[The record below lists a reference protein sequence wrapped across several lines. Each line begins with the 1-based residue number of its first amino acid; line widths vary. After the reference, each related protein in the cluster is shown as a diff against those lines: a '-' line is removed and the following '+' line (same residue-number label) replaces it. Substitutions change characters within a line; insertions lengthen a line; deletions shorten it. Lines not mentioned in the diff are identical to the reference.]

1 MTQDIGN
8 KLLRI
13 KRSIIE
19 REIKMYVIAHHRYK
33 SFNRLRKSKWTET
46 WPIDQLVDEENN
58 ILKFETKEEALQTL
72 KSWGVDIVFAQ
83 QEGVTIEGVN

>member
-1 MTQDIGN
+1 
-8 KLLRI
+8 
-13 KRSIIE
+13 
-19 REIKMYVIAHHRYK
+19 MYVIAHHRYK

-72 KSWGVDIVFAQ
+72 KSWGVDMVFAQ